1 MQPGTPVAP
10 PSGGDQLLI
19 PSATLAAYALIR
31 ASGCG
36 VSKVRFGSLK

>member
-19 PSATLAAYALIR
+19 PVATQPAYAAIR
-31 ASGCG
+31 GSGNG